1 MARVIINRA
10 DETTRKIADILEQDA
25 RDFFYIIDT
34 PCPDTYEIDRGK
46 TSDFGVNKPN
56 YGAYYYAT
64 IITNFDSDNR
74 CELAEHFVGFEDP
87 MNGHDT
93 QINIFGY
100 FKSARNAAR
109 NLLRYGNTTHDGRK
123 PIEIYK

>member
-10 DETTRKIADILEQDA
+10 DETTRKITDILEQDA

-34 PCPDTYEIDRGK
+34 PCPDIYEIDRGK
-46 TSDFGVNKPN
+46 ASDFGVNKPN
-56 YGAYYYAT
+56 YGAHYYAT
-64 IITNFDSDNR
+64 ITTNFDSEKR

-109 NLLRYGNTTHDGRK
+109 NLLRYGNTTDDGRK